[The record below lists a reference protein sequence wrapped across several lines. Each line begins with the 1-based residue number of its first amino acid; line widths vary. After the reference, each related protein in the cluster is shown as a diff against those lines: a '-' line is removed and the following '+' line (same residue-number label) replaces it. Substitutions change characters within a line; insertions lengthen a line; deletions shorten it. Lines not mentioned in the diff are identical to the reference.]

1 MFKLKKK
8 QEKEVKR
15 ITEYMISGGAYFW
28 VGYGMFFVM
37 DKGLGLSLWWA
48 KLLANISGW
57 TVNYLLQ
64 RYWVFNNPKLKSH
77 QTEVTFRYIAITL
90 IDFVLDYLIVSGL
103 KVVGITPYIGQFISS
118 GFFTVWNFIWYKF
131 WVFPEKF
138 AARRPA
144 KVTTARIIAHRAHGH
159 GAYHTVRHF

>member
-90 IDFVLDYLIVSGL
+90 IDFGLEFYLVQILGISGEIRSSTSCQSYYCAHNCSQGSWARGVSHSEID
-103 KVVGITPYIGQFISS
+103 KY
-118 GFFTVWNFIWYKF
+118 
-131 WVFPEKF
+131 E
-138 AARRPA
+138 R
-144 KVTTARIIAHRAHGH
+144 
-159 GAYHTVRHF
+159 